1 MTRHFLAI
9 LFLLSILHQHAF
21 SDTITVKPDGTGDY
35 TTIQAGINGSSSSNG
50 DTVLVWPGIYY
61 ENIQFNG
68 KHITI
73 ASLHILNQD
82 DWYIYNTI
90 IDGNQ
95 NGVCVLMNGGS
106 SILTIEGITIQN
118 GKDDG
123 FGGIRLSNSDGLIK
137 NCLIQNNKGDG
148 IAGEYC
154 MVYLSGNTIR
164 YNSGEYGGG
173 GIGYG
178 LYMDAV
184 YDSINRCN
192 IYLNYAVAGCE
203 IAKSWFSP
211 PQTIYVDTFTVM
223 EPDIHFLFSYDTY
236 NIPVNDM
243 EIHINHAYLV
253 PVNHDLY
260 VNPNSGDNNNSGI
273 TPEEPLKTIAYAN
286 SLIKSDSMNKNIIHL
301 ANGLYSKSSNGEALP
316 IGTRSFVSIIG
327 QSQVSTIIDAEHET
341 YFYRG
346 FGLMHHCSL
355 ENVTLIH
362 GKGAFYSEDFDFA
375 TFRNITLKDGGNKA
389 HSGFAIGGCDS
400 LKITNMKIFDIEGS
414 CPLGISN
421 NHYNSIK
428 SFNIENCSI
437 ENNKPGENP
446 YQTNQIGGGVSIS
459 GSGIPPISYHGNL
472 INVQLTNNL
481 CTPDPQS
488 ALGSTSGLLASNY
501 CKANII
507 NSTIAHNT
515 LRGGVGFG
523 TTALGGAEL
532 NIYNSILFGDSL
544 RELSVGHPMVVNDPS
559 TVRVYFSDIEGGYS
573 DVVSWNGINTIVWGE
588 GNLNL
593 DPLWDTTAMIPYALP
608 WNSPCINA
616 GTPMYE
622 SGMNPPYII
631 QEDSI
636 YQLVTF
642 DYDTITLPMY
652 DLAGNPRIIDGRI
665 DMGAFEFQ
673 DTLTSTPDFEK
684 TNKKNIQVYP
694 NPFQSVT
701 TIEFNL
707 TKAGVMHLSIYNQT
721 GQLIRNM
728 IETSFPRSRNK
739 VIWDGKDDWGNIVQ
753 TGCYFIILNLNNED
767 VFKIKI
773 IKI

>member
-346 FGLMHHCSL
+346 FGLMHHCRL